1 MPTTTQTASSGATA
15 TPATTTWNID
25 PAHSSA
31 EFKVK
36 HMMISNVKG
45 EFTSVTGKLELNG
58 SDLNKSRVEAS
69 IDAGSDRKSV
79 V

>member
-1 MPTTTQTASSGATA
+1 MATTTAA
-15 TPATTTWNID
+15 PVTTTWNID

-45 EFTSVTGKLELNG
+45 SFSGLSGVLTEHA
-58 SDLNKSRVEAS
+58 D
-69 IDAGSDRKSV
+69 
-79 V
+79 